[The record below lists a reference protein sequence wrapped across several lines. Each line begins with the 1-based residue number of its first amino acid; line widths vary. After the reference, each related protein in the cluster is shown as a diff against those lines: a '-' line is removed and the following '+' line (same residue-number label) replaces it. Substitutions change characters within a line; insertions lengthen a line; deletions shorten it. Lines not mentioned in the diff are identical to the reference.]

1 LVGQLRIDRRADAAD
16 WHAFLLLLGRAPEDL
31 VAEGGIEKVWAL
43 ARRPR
48 FEIREINYA
57 EVLRERAGADA
68 AGWETLLASCLR
80 GEPAG
85 IDDRTMASLLKIAG
99 DPGKFGDFLQ
109 RLQGD
114 EGEAQ

>member
-1 LVGQLRIDRRADAAD
+1 LLV
-16 WHAFLLLLGRAPEDL
+16 LLGRAPEDL
-31 VAEGGIEKVWAL
+31 VAEGGMEKAWAL
-43 ARRPR
+43 TRRAR

-80 GEPAG
+80 GEPAD
-85 IDDRTMASLLKIAG
+85 IDERSMASLLKIAG
-99 DPGKFGDFLQ
+99 DPEKFGTFLQ

-114 EGEAQ
+114 EGEARL